1 MELKNLAIAIV
12 LFSVIIGGFALFTSN
27 FSDKY
32 TTTEMNEDFENQLDV
47 YEEINSQAND
57 LDGQVGDEEGQEDTG
72 SWSWNPMDWQIFK
85 AFNVIKWLK
94 NLITTPKN
102 VLLALPGLFGVTNL
116 QFYVNVG
123 LTLLIIVISFAILV
137 AFTKSGKL

>member
-1 MELKNLAIAIV
+1 MELKNLAVAIV
-12 LFSVIIGGFALFTSN
+12 LFSLIIGGFVMFTAN
-27 FSDKY
+27 FSGKY
-32 TTTEMNEDFENQLDV
+32 DTTAMSSDFQNELDV
-47 YEEINSQAND
+47 YEDINSQAND
-57 LDGQVGDEEGQEDTG
+57 LDGQVSDEEGSEDTG

-102 VLLALPGLFGVTNL
+102 VLLALPGLFGVAGL

-123 LTLLIIVISFAILV
+123 IT
-137 AFTKSGKL
+137 